1 MSDERFLVG
10 NASLRHIDEIIHDAV
25 LEAEQEVEVP
35 QARIRVDE
43 HDLLAAHREPHA
55 EIGRRRRLAY
65 AALAGCDYDNFTH
78 LVSYLSIG
86 SMTIWPSLM
95 EARSGRVGRS
105 LAAGV
110 LSGAR
115 AMRSAM
121 RICVGTRQSAITKA
135 SWLP

>member
-1 MSDERFLVG
+1 MTVP
-10 NASLRHIDEIIHDAV
+10 EI
-25 LEAEQEVEVP
+25 E
-35 QARIRVDE
+35 
-43 HDLLAAHREPHA
+43 LAAGYLVKRVQHSFRRRSDA
-55 EIGRRRRLAY
+55 ALQAVGVSMAQYAARRQLGRRRRLAY
-65 AALAGCDYDNFTH
+65 ATLAGCDYDNFTH